1 MRDLTHKLQNIKNP
15 SYSQFEN
22 AFVTVLEN
30 HVPLKKEQLRFDHS
44 PFMMKALRKAI
55 MTRSRLKNIYNKKR
69 SYENWDKYKKQ
80 RNFCVKLLRKTK
92 QDYFNNIDI
101 KSVSDTKKFW
111 KTIKPYFSN
120 KGLNSNK
127 IFLSEKG
134 RLIKDPAAIATTMN
148 DYFVNI
154 TETIGLKQFQ
164 FDHLSNLFEDHT
176 SIIRIKSNLDNV
188 SDKFDFKKVHEEEVK
203 REIMNLN
210 SKKATCHGAIPAK
223 ILKQFCDSYLPII
236 TKIINESITEGT
248 FPSELK
254 LAEVTPVFKKLDCMN
269 KENYRP
275 ISLLSHM
282 SKVFERILYNQL
294 NDFMKDKLSNILTG
308 FRKGHSAQHSLLI
321 MIEKWKRAINEK
333 RKV

>member
-1 MRDLTHKLQNIKNP
+1 MT
-15 SYSQFEN
+15 
-22 AFVTVLEN
+22 
-30 HVPLKKEQLRFDHS
+30 
-44 PFMMKALRKAI
+44 KALREAI
-55 MTRSRLKNIYNKKR
+55 MMRSRLKNIYNKKR
-69 SYENWDKYKKQ
+69 FCNNWDKYKKQ

-92 QDYFNNIDI
+92 QYYFSNIDI
-101 KSVSDTKKFW
+101 KSASDAKKFW

-176 SIIRIKSNLDNV
+176 SIIRIKSNLVNV
-188 SDKFDFKKVHEEEVK
+188 SDKFDFKKVHEKEVK

-236 TKIINESITEGT
+236 TKIINKSITEGT

-254 LAEVTPVFKKLDCMN
+254 LAEVTPVFKKVDCTKKDN
-269 KENYRP
+269 CRP

-282 SKVFERILYNQL
+282 SKV
-294 NDFMKDKLSNILTG
+294 
-308 FRKGHSAQHSLLI
+308 LI
-321 MIEKWKRAINEK
+321 VTVHGLK
-333 RKV
+333 